1 MLLLAILAIF
11 VRVNCSTLPGFPQ
24 ILQVL
29 SAYGADMGV
38 TTAEGNTALHYAA
51 RGGFADCCRFLA
63 QRGNDYT
70 LLESSRVEFSRSFSH
85 ECVTNGADSVFII
98 INLSGCS

>member
-1 MLLLAILAIF
+1 M
-11 VRVNCSTLPGFPQ
+11 
-24 ILQVL
+24 L

-85 ECVTNGADSVFII
+85 ECVTNGAGSVFII
-98 INLSGCS
+98 INLSGCSLGGKYRDSVNFIFMAKKTKM